1 MSENIENLILLEHLR
16 MLRNEVA
23 GLRTEMHEEFRDV
36 KLRLGSVESAVVSV
50 RRDSTDQMGDVVRQ
64 QLRIDQL
71 AERLERLERRLELAG

>member
-1 MSENIENLILLEHLR
+1 MSENNDNLILEHLR

-23 GLRTEMHEEFRDV
+23 GVRAEMHDEFRDV

-50 RRDSTDQMGDVVRQ
+50 RRDSTDQMGDAVRQ

-71 AERLERLERRLELAG
+71 AERLERIERRLELSN

>member
-1 MSENIENLILLEHLR
+1 MSENIENLILEHLR
-16 MLRNEVA
+16 MLRNELA

-71 AERLERLERRLELAG
+71 AERLERLERRLELAS

>member
-36 KLRLGSVESAVVSV
+36 KLRLGSVESSVVSV